1 MQNYCIYIYMYN
13 FSTVMAVFIAFVCV
27 YFHFSLKILQLNR
40 MLDPRVEM
48 FGGSECTATTKQ
60 LISLVNLISLY

>member
-1 MQNYCIYIYMYN
+1 MFLTVFYYVWKGILELSCRIIVFIYMYN

-40 MLDPRVEM
+40 ILDPIVEM
-48 FGGSECTATTKQ
+48 FGDD
-60 LISLVNLISLY
+60 